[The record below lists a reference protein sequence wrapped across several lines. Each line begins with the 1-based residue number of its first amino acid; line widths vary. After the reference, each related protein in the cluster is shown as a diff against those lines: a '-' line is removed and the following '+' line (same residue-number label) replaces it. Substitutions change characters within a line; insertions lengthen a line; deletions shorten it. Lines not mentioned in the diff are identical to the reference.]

1 MEDGIKNKDQLLSLT
16 LRQLR
21 QEASKLSVPLY
32 SRKTKAVLVDLIL
45 KYQEKSTKK
54 ANTTPPESKSEET
67 FEPDTITSSEEA
79 KTNVGSSTD
88 VAVSKLKSQLA
99 DAEELIL
106 PLLHKLMENEDK
118 EYIYW
123 PNRKAIINQQI
134 ERVKKVTRG

>member
-1 MEDGIKNKDQLLSLT
+1 MCIRDSLKKVAESSKGAVNSEQIENLDAKVDVLNK
-16 LRQLR
+16 
-21 QEASKLSVPLY
+21 
-32 SRKTKAVLVDLIL
+32 LVSNALDEL
-45 KYQEKSTKK
+45 
-54 ANTTPPESKSEET
+54 
-67 FEPDTITSSEEA
+67 EEA